1 MLRLNKEIK
10 KKTGRVYLTI
20 QRGYRNEKGKPRN
33 KHIESIGYVDV
44 LAKEYDD
51 PIAHFEDV
59 IRKRNEEEARSKS
72 VMIEINTEVRIEEDA
87 LESKNYGHIIL
98 SKIYH
103 ELEIDRF
110 LDNKRRHANYRFNLE
125 QITRLLVFSRILYP
139 GSKLY
144 TQKRI
149 QEKYFDNFRF
159 TIDDIYSALD
169 EFNRHSVEL
178 QQHLHESIVKQ
189 YGRVTDLIYY
199 DVTNY
204 YFEIDQEDDL
214 RKRGACKEKRH
225 DPIVQMGL
233 AVDSQSIPISY
244 QIYPGNTHDSETYLP
259 QIATLKKKFHAKRIV
274 VVADKGLNCGDNIAF
289 NLALG
294 DGYIF
299 SQSVR
304 GGSAELKQWIL
315 NENGYDGIGDSRK
328 KSRIIP
334 VSINVTVK
342 QTGKR
347 KTKKK
352 VTIDQ
357 KQIVFFSQK
366 YADRSKYK
374 RDELLAKAADL
385 ISDPSKYD
393 RATHYGAADYI
404 KNIKFD
410 KKTGTVIEPEE
421 FLSLDIEK
429 IKEEEKYD
437 GYYLI
442 VTSEFDL
449 SDDKVI
455 DAYHGLWQIEES
467 FKITKSTLH
476 VRPIFLRNMEH
487 INAHFLICF
496 IAILILRLVEHR
508 IGCKYRAA
516 RIVESLKQVTCSLME
531 ENIYMFTYSDEVV
544 KYLETIFGVDMTKKY
559 QTLKDIRSNLA
570 AAKKNKICKI

>member
-1 MLRLNKEIK
+1 MLRLNKETK
-10 KKTGRVYLTI
+10 KNTGRVYLTI
-20 QRGYRNEKGKPRN
+20 QRGYRDENGKSRN
-33 KHIESIGYVDV
+33 KHIESLGYVDV

-59 IRKRNEEEARSKS
+59 VKKRNEEEARSKT
-72 VMIEINTEVRIEEDA
+72 VMIGINTESRIEEDTPG
-87 LESKNYGHIIL
+87 SKDYGHVIF

-110 LDNKRRHANYRFNLE
+110 LDNKRRHANYKFNLE
-125 QITRLLVFSRILYP
+125 QIARLLIFSRILYP

-144 TQKRI
+144 TQKHI
-149 QEKYFDNFRF
+149 QDKYFDNFRF

-169 EFNRHSVEL
+169 EFDRHSMEL
-178 QQHLHESIVKQ
+178 QQHLHENIVKQ

-244 QIYPGNTHDSETYLP
+244 QIHPGNTHDSETYLP
-259 QIATLKKKFHAKRIV
+259 QIAALKKKFNAKRIV

-299 SQSVR
+299 SQSIR
-304 GGSAELKQWIL
+304 GGSAELKRWIL
-315 NENGYDGIGDSRK
+315 DESGYDATGDSRK

-334 VSINVTVK
+334 VSINVTVR
-342 QTGKR
+342 QTGKK

-352 VTIDQ
+352 VPIDQ
-357 KQIVFFSQK
+357 KQVVFFSRK

-385 ISDPSKYD
+385 ISDTSKYD
-393 RATHYGAADYI
+393 RAIHYGAAGYV

-410 KKTGTVIEPEE
+410 KKTGKVIEHEE
-421 FLSLDIEK
+421 FLSLDMEK
-429 IKEEEKYD
+429 VREEEKYD

-449 SDDKVI
+449 SDDKII
-455 DAYHGLWQIEES
+455 DSYHGLWQIEES
-467 FKITKSTLH
+467 FKITKSTLYI
-476 VRPIFLRNMEH
+476 RPIFLRNMEH

-496 IAILILRLVEHR
+496 IALLILRLVEHR
-508 IGCKYRAA
+508 ISCKYRAA
-516 RIVESLKQVTCSLME
+516 RIVNSLRQVTCSHVE
-531 ENIYMFTYSDEVV
+531 ENLYMFTYCDEVV
-544 KYLETIFGVDMTKKY
+544 KHLEAIFGIDMTKKY
-559 QTLKDIRSNLA
+559 QTLRDIRRNLA
-570 AAKKNKICKI
+570 AAKK